1 VRGWLW
7 IPALV
12 GLALAI
18 AVLDGDSGLGTWL
31 RLRADLA
38 AARAQMA
45 EVESQ
50 TALLERRADALE
62 SDEFAIEKAIRE
74 ELEYARRGETLLR
87 LPREPH
93 VSSRFP

>member
-12 GLALAI
+12 GMALAI

-38 AARAQMA
+38 AAESRIA
-45 EVESQ
+45 EIRDQ
-50 TALLERRADALE
+50 TEAFERRADALE
-62 SDEFAIEKAIRE
+62 SDEFAIERAIRE
-74 ELEYARRGETLLR
+74 ELEYARRGETLVR

>member
-1 VRGWLW
+1 MRGWLW

-12 GLALAI
+12 GVALAS

-38 AARAQMA
+38 AADSRIA
-45 EVESQ
+45 EIREQ
-50 TALLERRADALE
+50 ADALQRQADALE
-62 SDEFAIEKAIRE
+62 TDEFAIERAIRE
-74 ELEYARRGETLLR
+74 ELEYARRGETLVR
-87 LPREPH
+87 LPREQH

>member
-1 VRGWLW
+1 MRGWLW

-38 AARAQMA
+38 AAESRMAQIRDETEA
-45 EVESQ
+45 
-50 TALLERRADALE
+50 LERRADALE
-62 SDEFAIEKAIRE
+62 SDEFAIERAIRE

-87 LPREPH
+87 LPRDPH

>member
-1 VRGWLW
+1 MRGWIW

-12 GLALAI
+12 GAALVI

-38 AARAQMA
+38 AAESRIA
-45 EVESQ
+45 EIRDQ
-50 TALLERRADALE
+50 TQALERQASALE
-62 SDEFAIEKAIRE
+62 TDEFAIERAIRE

-87 LPREPH
+87 LPGEPH

>member
-12 GLALAI
+12 GAALAI

-38 AARAQMA
+38 AAESRIA
-45 EVESQ
+45 EIRDQ
-50 TALLERRADALE
+50 TEALERRAEALQD
-62 SDEFAIEKAIRE
+62 DEFAIERAIRE
-74 ELEYARRGETLLR
+74 DLEYARRGETLLR